1 MLSSLLQGAPY
12 LIKLDNWTED
22 SGNEGLEG
30 YSMDLIDEIS
40 KILNFKYEF
49 YLVKDGKYGSLNP
62 ITRQWD
68 GIIKDLLDRVS
79 FVILSCFVKL
89 DQVY

>member
-1 MLSSLLQGAPY
+1 MQLG
-12 LIKLDNWTED
+12 NWTAD

-62 ITRQWD
+62 TTKQWD
-68 GIIKDLLDRVS
+68 GLIKDLIDRVCIE
-79 FVILSCFVKL
+79 ILSVQFDKIK
-89 DQVY
+89 